1 MSVMEKFKI
10 LDEKNYPEA
19 SVDPL
24 IKRIPGWMGYVLLVY
39 LIFNDNALFPV
50 LVYVGA
56 APYM

>member
-1 MSVMEKFKI
+1 MEKFKI